1 MATPKEFEQRYQ
13 KGDLPWDQGVHDRN
27 LEEVIN
33 DYSISSC
40 SVLELG
46 AGTGSDAVWLV
57 KQGYK
62 VTAIDVSSTA
72 VEMARDKA
80 EKAGV
85 DVDIINAD
93 VLKADIPNRPF
104 KLVFDRGCFH
114 SIDPTENK
122 SQLVDIIHRN
132 LEPDG
137 YWFSLIGSA
146 DGPDREHG
154 PPKMSVMDIA
164 SLVESRFEL
173 IHLKS
178 IYLDTN
184 LSDPPRAW
192 ACLMRRRDINL

>member
-62 VTAIDVSSTA
+62 VTALDVSATA